1 MTDPLDLSNLH
12 RKSARA
18 QLKNS
23 AQSLRSRLSPQSI
36 KQDLVDQAKE
46 RLDAVANTARKRP
59 VATVG
64 VIAAAALILL
74 RKPLFGVLKRLS
86 KEK

>member
-1 MTDPLDLSNLH
+1 MTDPLDRSGELRN
-12 RKSARA
+12 SARA
-18 QLKNS
+18 QFKHS
-23 AQSLRSRLSPQSI
+23 VQSLRTRLSPQSI

-46 RLDAVANTARKRP
+46 RLDMVASTARKRP
-59 VATVG
+59 VATAG
-64 VIAAAALILL
+64 IIAAAALILL